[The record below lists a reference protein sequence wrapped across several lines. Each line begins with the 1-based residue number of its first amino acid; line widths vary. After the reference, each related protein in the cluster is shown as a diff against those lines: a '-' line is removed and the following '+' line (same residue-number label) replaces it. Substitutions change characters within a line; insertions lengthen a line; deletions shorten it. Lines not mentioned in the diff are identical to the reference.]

1 MHALLTVLL
10 RVLYKQQ
17 YYQHTH
23 LEKDEDEEQLID
35 DSDTKPEPP
44 VSYKERERCW
54 EVSTVV
60 SAVSEKKY

>member
-44 VSYKERERCW
+44 VSYKERERC
-54 EVSTVV
+54 
-60 SAVSEKKY
+60 